1 MIVRTKLLLPL
12 SALALA
18 FALAAPAFAD
28 DMGKSMDKGIGKD
41 SGQGGMSRGS
51 DPKTSSP
58 MNKGNMSQTPG
69 SGMGGSMNKGKMGDQ
84 K

>member
-18 FALAAPAFAD
+18 FVLAAPAFAD
-28 DMGKSMDKGIGKD
+28 DMGKGMGKD

-51 DPKTSSP
+51 DSKTSSP

-69 SGMGGSMNKGKMGDQ
+69 SGMGGGMNKGKMGDQ